1 MLQQQNSQVQMRGN
15 TLYVQNYQ
23 ILNKLDEGCEA
34 AVFSALS
41 SSNQIVALYHI
52 SNRSRALNR
61 IQLHKISNSI
71 TGVVKMLDYF
81 EIQQSSLQYAKQYQI
96 LSNPGTII
104 IFEYLEGDSIDK
116 CLLKH
121 SPEEILDAIN
131 QLTTIIH
138 QLHSHN
144 IFHLD
149 IKPDNI
155 FYFDGQ
161 VTVLDF
167 GSAQMLQKQ
176 TQKTEPILDFLF
188 SSDECLTKVY
198 ESTKYFRSER
208 DIQKQLVKPI
218 VAQKYDVYSIGCI
231 LYYLLTGLMI
241 HTCIQ
246 RMSYHAYQIRTKYGA
261 DITDLICGML
271 DDNQYSRYTT
281 EQILQHPAICGK
293 QKKLRTFSLEYI
305 LELRKRLVLNE
316 KKYGVPQRS
325 KSVAQSRYDFRC
337 KEQNQLLIDDQ
348 HAVFYELQNKQLYT
362 ENTDYLNPSCLI
374 RVKFINRDNHTILEQ
389 GRHQTFNRFLRKMHF
404 KFLQTLLYKQIVHK
418 LIQED
423 KQELSC
429 VVTTDTSEIQDDS
442 ESGSSQYQV
451 NDNIESDIS
460 LTVYKSSRRNTL
472 FNNDKIK
479 SPLTLQITQ
488 INTEFST
495 GDIFG
500 DKFQQVEMSVSNNS
514 NHCIF
519 EEYQKQE

>member
-1 MLQQQNSQVQMRGN
+1 MRGN

-81 EIQQSSLQYAKQYQI
+81 EIQQSALQFAKQYQI

-138 QLHSHN
+138 QLHSHY
-144 IFHLD
+144 IYHLD
-149 IKPDNI
+149 IKPDNV

-218 VAQKYDVYSIGCI
+218 VTQKYDVYSIGCI
-231 LYYLLTGLMI
+231 
-241 HTCIQ
+241 
-246 RMSYHAYQIRTKYGA
+246 
-261 DITDLICGML
+261 
-271 DDNQYSRYTT
+271 
-281 EQILQHPAICGK
+281 
-293 QKKLRTFSLEYI
+293 
-305 LELRKRLVLNE
+305 
-316 KKYGVPQRS
+316 
-325 KSVAQSRYDFRC
+325 
-337 KEQNQLLIDDQ
+337 
-348 HAVFYELQNKQLYT
+348 VFLKNIKNK
-362 ENTDYLNPSCLI
+362 
-374 RVKFINRDNHTILEQ
+374 
-389 GRHQTFNRFLRKMHF
+389 
-404 KFLQTLLYKQIVHK
+404 
-418 LIQED
+418 
-423 KQELSC
+423 
-429 VVTTDTSEIQDDS
+429 
-442 ESGSSQYQV
+442 
-451 NDNIESDIS
+451 SDIS
-460 LTVYKSSRRNTL
+460 NLYTCKELILVITSKIVFVPRFSDSVAILHFQLQMFLPFNLQRGACTVVIEQGT
-472 FNNDKIK
+472 
-479 SPLTLQITQ
+479 
-488 INTEFST
+488 TE
-495 GDIFG
+495 G
-500 DKFQQVEMSVSNNS
+500 FQLNL
-514 NHCIF
+514 
-519 EEYQKQE
+519 K